1 MKIAL
6 VGGHFS
12 PAFALF
18 QALPKS
24 DEALFLGRKYAIEGE
39 NTHSF
44 EYLICQKEGIPFFDI
59 PAGRLQRKLTKF
71 SLLTIFKTSKGVRIA
86 KRILQQEK
94 PDVVVSFGGYL
105 AVPVALAAR
114 MLGIPVIIHEQT
126 QGGGLANRLIGK
138 FIADKI
144 CLTFESSRKYFPE
157 NKTVLTGL
165 PLRREVF
172 EEGEPVI
179 SLPKGEKLLYVTGG
193 STGSHFIN
201 ELIGQNLLS
210 LLSSFTIIHQ
220 TGDSSEYKDF
230 EKLFVLQDGLS
241 DDLKKKYC
249 LMKFIEP
256 KEIGWI
262 LQNADVV
269 ISRSGINTV
278 VELLELGIPALLIPL
293 PFGQRNEQLENAEL
307 LAGKGLGEYLL
318 QKDATSENFLASL
331 ARVSQI
337 KRAPGKTKETNP
349 VRNLLA
355 IIKEYEKK
363 ESQAKITA
371 D

>member
-12 PAFALF
+12 PAFALI

-24 DEALFLGRKYAIEGE
+24 DEVLFLGRKYAIEGE

-44 EYLICQKEGIPFFDI
+44 EYLICQKERIPFFDI
-59 PAGRLQRKLTKF
+59 PSGRFQRKLTKF
-71 SLLTIFKTSKGVRIA
+71 SLLAIFKTSKGVDIA
-86 KRILQQEK
+86 KKILQQEK
-94 PDVVVSFGGYL
+94 PDIIVSFGGYL
-105 AVPVALAAR
+105 SVPVALAAK
-114 MLGIPVIIHEQT
+114 MLSIPLVIHEQT
-126 QGGGLANRLIGK
+126 QKGGLANRLIGK

-144 CLTFESSRKYFPE
+144 CLTFDSSKAYFPTS
-157 NKTVLTGL
+157 KSILTGL

-172 EEGEPVI
+172 EEGKPII
-179 SLPKGEKLLYVTGG
+179 SVPKGEKLLYVTGG
-193 STGSHFIN
+193 STGSHFVN
-201 ELIGQNLLS
+201 ELIGQNLIS

-230 EKLFVLQDGLS
+230 EKLQELRIGLS
-241 DDLKKKYC
+241 DELKKKYC
-249 LMKFIEP
+249 LKKFVEP
-256 KEIGWI
+256 QEIGWI
-262 LQNADVV
+262 LQNTNLV

-293 PFGQRNEQLENAEL
+293 PHGQRNEQLENAEL
-307 LAGKGLGEYLL
+307 FASNGLGEYLL
-318 QKDATSENFLASL
+318 QKDITSENFLSSL
-331 ARVSQI
+331 VSVSQI
-337 KRAPGKTKETNP
+337 KRVPGKTKEENP

-363 ESQAKITA
+363 ESQKKITA

>member
-1 MKIAL
+1 MKIAF

-12 PAFALF
+12 PALALI

-44 EYLICQKEGIPFFDI
+44 EYLICQKEHIPFFDI

-71 SLLTIFKTSKGVRIA
+71 SLLSFLKTSQGVQIA
-86 KRILQQEK
+86 KSVLQKEK

-105 AVPVALAAR
+105 SVPVALAAK
-114 MLGIPVIIHEQT
+114 MLSIPVVIHEQT
-126 QGGGLANRLIGK
+126 QKGGLANRFIGK
-138 FIADKI
+138 FIARKV
-144 CLTFESSRKYFPE
+144 CLTFDSSKAYFPE
-157 NKTVLTGL
+157 NKTIVTGL

-172 EEGEPVI
+172 EEGAPVI
-179 SLPKGEKLLYVTGG
+179 ALPKNEKLLYVTGG

-201 ELIGQNLLS
+201 ELVSQNLIS
-210 LLSSFTIIHQ
+210 LLSKFVIIHQ

-230 EKLFVLQDGLS
+230 EKLHALREGLS
-241 DDLKKKYC
+241 EDLRNKYHLKK
-249 LMKFIEP
+249 FVEP

-262 LQNADVV
+262 LQHADVIV
-269 ISRSGINTV
+269 SRSGINTV
-278 VELLELGIPALLIPL
+278 VELLELGIPTLLIPL
-293 PFGQRNEQLENAEL
+293 PHGQRNEQLENAKL

-318 QKDATSENFLASL
+318 QKDSTSENFLACL
-331 ARVSQI
+331 ARVAKI
-337 KRAPGKTKETNP
+337 KRVAGKTKETNP
-349 VRNLLA
+349 AHNLLA

-363 ESQAKITA
+363 ESQTKVTT